1 MKKKSITQV
10 YSWLVLSLCFLVLI
24 VSIYVV
30 LQRRS
35 QSHTS
40 IRQYSETLT
49 DVGFDTF
56 VTYTETTDEETFQT
70 HLDYIKQQFSH
81 YNELFD
87 YYHTYDDLNNLKSS
101 LNHFFLA
108 SKMDP
113 DDPAPYYGLM
123 LVYSG
128 AGFVFG
134 WAKPVP
140 VNFAKLKN
148 YRRDIVIVASAGI
161 VTNFIL
167 AAAAALLL
175 APAKAISHP
184 EILLACNVFLVNM
197 IVFNIALAVFN
208 LLPIPPLDGSKML
221 FGWIEQPWAQ
231 KYIAADRWGF
241 IAIISLAII
250 LPEIGRFFDV
260 NWNFFALY
268 MIKASKL
275 FISLFL

>member
-1 MKKKSITQV
+1 MNSDLIIRLIVTFVPLFLAIILHEIAHGQAARMLGDDTAKDKGR
-10 YSWLVLSLCFLVLI
+10 LSLNPLKHIDVFGTILFPALLI
-24 VSIYVV
+24 
-30 LQRRS
+30 
-35 QSHTS
+35 
-40 IRQYSETLT
+40 
-49 DVGFDTF
+49 
-56 VTYTETTDEETFQT
+56 
-70 HLDYIKQQFSH
+70 
-81 YNELFD
+81 
-87 YYHTYDDLNNLKSS
+87 
-101 LNHFFLA
+101 
-108 SKMDP
+108 
-113 DDPAPYYGLM
+113 
-123 LVYSG
+123 YSG

-140 VNFAKLKN
+140 VDFAKLKN

-175 APAKAISHP
+175 VPLRAVSHP
-184 EILLACNVFLVNM
+184 EILLVCNVFLVNM

-221 FGWIEQPWAQ
+221 FGWIERPWAQ

-250 LPEIGRFFDV
+250 LPEIGKFFDV

-268 MIKASKL
+268 MIKASKF

>member
-1 MKKKSITQV
+1 MNSDLIIRLIVTFVPLFLAIILHEIAHGLAARMLGDNTAKDKGR
-10 YSWLVLSLCFLVLI
+10 LSLNPLKHIDVFGTILFPALLI
-24 VSIYVV
+24 
-30 LQRRS
+30 
-35 QSHTS
+35 
-40 IRQYSETLT
+40 
-49 DVGFDTF
+49 
-56 VTYTETTDEETFQT
+56 
-70 HLDYIKQQFSH
+70 
-81 YNELFD
+81 
-87 YYHTYDDLNNLKSS
+87 
-101 LNHFFLA
+101 
-108 SKMDP
+108 
-113 DDPAPYYGLM
+113 
-123 LVYSG
+123 YSG

-167 AAAAALLL
+167 AAAAALFLV
-175 APAKAISHP
+175 PAKAISHP
-184 EILLACNVFLVNM
+184 EILLVCNVFLVNM

-221 FGWIEQPWAQ
+221 FGWIERSWAQ

-241 IAIISLAII
+241 IAIILLAVI
-250 LPEIGRFFDV
+250 LPEIGKFFEA

-268 MIKASKL
+268 MIKASKF